1 MYMKQFSLRKKRGD
15 GQGPV
20 HATLHAGHNDALF
33 DDNKT
38 TANSTRSV
46 DSPRGS
52 IARQLSENP
61 TRRLESRAHDPLG
74 LKVIHRPPSERRAD
88 VVFIHGLGGSSRMT
102 WSLDRDLNYF
112 WPLQFL
118 PQEADIR
125 ETRILSFGYNA
136 DFRPGSGKTKVSIL
150 DFSKDLLYDLKYAQ
164 DESGAGIDDL
174 KMGEAYLQGQND
186 PMYQDIV
193 KAITSIVFLST
204 PHRGTHL
211 AETLNRILQVSFV
224 TSPMQFIAELMEGS
238 QTLQKLNEQFRHVAP
253 KLRIVSFYET
263 RPTPIAKKAHV
274 MVLEKDSS
282 VLGYPGEISKPLD
295 ADHHGVCKY
304 ESRDDPR
311 YVTVRNALK
320 SLIGKADPSLAEA
333 PVRILGKDTTSDFQ
347 AYLDV
352 AESPEKDYNF
362 FRDQWV
368 HGTCA
373 WLLGHE
379 TFESW
384 INGNGH
390 RPRLLWIHG
399 NAASGKSVL
408 SSFVI
413 DHLVQSGLLCG
424 YFFVRYSDLK
434 KRAPSLILRSIACQI
449 AANVPAYAEKIH
461 ELEVVAPYLKTAHFR
476 LVWQSLYKQT
486 LSQLLKDQPIYLVID
501 GLDEAEHPGDLLKL
515 FGDLQFISGPLR
527 ILVVSRKTH
536 EISSAWLK
544 LGRQVHTETI
554 PIEGN
559 REDFRSYISQ
569 EMDMADDEAY
579 REEVTQRLL
588 ERARGNF
595 LWVHLAVQKINGC
608 YTTKDVEEALT
619 KLPPGMEN
627 LYNRMAQ
634 TVQAQAS
641 KDGHRLGI
649 NILGW
654 AACAQRLLSVDELGD
669 ALSSE
674 GLIEM
679 HRTIGDLCGG
689 FVVIDMEG
697 KVSMVHE
704 TARDYLMR
712 AGQGPERLLL
722 VDRKSTHMAL
732 FQRCI
737 ARLTDPALRSL
748 ITRNRPP
755 RLLDYAASYW
765 FIHLSHCNLTD
776 PHILYTSAKFLKGP
790 HVLTWISIAATA
802 RQLKTLVI
810 ASRYLTDIVQKLRRA
825 ENGMPLD
832 FRQAIDVID
841 GWATDMVKIVG
852 KFGDRLVKHPDSILK
867 LIPPFCPETS
877 MIYQQF
883 GRKESRSLQVSFS
896 GNGTWDDCL
905 ARVSMDE
912 GLLASAVV
920 TGGSHIA
927 ILATIRRTSH
937 IYLYNSHTFEKQRC
951 MIHPER
957 VFNIHLDHSGKV
969 LVSYGYLTT
978 RVWDVTNGKCRKV
991 LKNPDR
997 RPKPHTMVFSD
1008 EGERFLVGSEDR
1020 CVRSFSLDAEDDEG
1034 WTKIAQIEEQSLEN
1048 TVLNFPMCSALS
1060 PDGTMIAY
1068 GYRAYPMTVWEL
1080 EPANMIAQCSLE
1092 LDSTDMTIQENTFG
1106 EVFRV
1111 AWHPLSDDR
1120 EVFGLTQV
1128 GLLFKWSPYE
1138 DVPSATVNTAA
1149 HNMAVSE
1156 DGILIATG
1164 DAVGTVKVFATA
1176 DLSMLYQLSS
1186 QDPVMS
1192 ITFSTDSRRLYDVR
1206 GSYGNVW
1213 QPNTLARI
1221 ADTSEYPDQNSDS
1234 VSEVESFAKQSLQP
1248 EHHTVRTDN
1257 VITLAGQSVGSLY
1270 CYGTEDGI
1278 AALCEIGRGKIM
1290 ELERLESF
1298 MPIEQIAWS
1307 IDGKLVCIAQL
1318 GGKLSIKRVLRT
1330 GVSGGPVEI
1339 QQQLE
1344 LQLPPDHGHITQLI
1358 FHSTRYQLLIST
1370 PRRLFLLD
1378 IGSGE
1383 LRQTDLSQDI
1393 RARWVSHSALPD
1405 YLLGFDSTK
1414 MHIYEWSN
1422 LKQLVSETR
1431 TYFPPRTESRTPILP
1446 TGPSLYKSGT
1456 SSKAERDVLGRL
1468 VASDADSSNIVLQ
1481 LRSSYSSDQ
1490 VKPEYLIFDVDEVV
1504 KSCNEVGDDTLPN
1517 ESGHAK
1523 QLSYT
1528 LLPTEVTSCIRE
1540 PLAFLSRRRLVF
1552 LDIDRW
1558 ICTWRLPSAAS
1569 RAGRGPIRGGGGFRR
1584 ADSDIVSSD
1593 NLGINRVETHYF
1605 LPGDW
1610 VTADEAH
1617 LCEVMTDGT
1626 LLCPRNGDVATVQCA
1641 KLR

>member
-1 MYMKQFSLRKKRGD
+1 
-15 GQGPV
+15 
-20 HATLHAGHNDALF
+20 
-33 DDNKT
+33 
-38 TANSTRSV
+38 
-46 DSPRGS
+46 
-52 IARQLSENP
+52 
-61 TRRLESRAHDPLG
+61 
-74 LKVIHRPPSERRAD
+74 
-88 VVFIHGLGGSSRMT
+88 MT
-102 WSLDRDLNYF
+102 WSLNRDLNYF

-125 ETRILSFGYNA
+125 DTRILSFGYNA
-136 DFRPGSGKTKVSIL
+136 DFRPGSGKTKASIL
-150 DFSKDLLYDLKYAQ
+150 DFSKDLLYDLKFAQ
-164 DESGAGIDDL
+164 DESGAEICDL
-174 KMGEAYLQGQND
+174 KMGEKPIIFVVHSMGGLLIKEAYLQGQND
-186 PMYQDIV
+186 PTYQDIV
-193 KAITSIVFLST
+193 KAITSIIFLST

-224 TSPMQFIAELMEGS
+224 TSPMQFIAELIEGS

-320 SLIGKADPSLAEA
+320 SLIGKADPSPPAQ
-333 PVRILGKDTTSDFQ
+333 ILGKDTASNFQ

-368 HGTCA
+368 NGTCA
-373 WLLGHE
+373 WLLSHE
-379 TFESW
+379 AFESW
-384 INGNGH
+384 INANDH
-390 RPRLLWIHG
+390 QARLLWIHG

-408 SSFVI
+408 SSFVVE
-413 DHLVQSGLLCG
+413 HLVQSGLLCG

-449 AANVPAYAEKIH
+449 AANVPAYAEKIR
-461 ELEVVAPYLKTAHFR
+461 ELEAVAPHLKTAHFR
-476 LVWQSLYKQT
+476 LVWQSLYKQI
-486 LSQLLKDQPIYLVID
+486 LLQLPKDQPIYLVLD
-501 GLDEAEHPGDLLKL
+501 GLDEADHPGNLIKL
-515 FGDLQFISGPLR
+515 FGDLQLISWPLR
-527 ILVVSRKTH
+527 ILLVSRKTH
-536 EISSAWLK
+536 EISSAWLR
-544 LGRQVHTETI
+544 LGRHVHTETI
-554 PIEGN
+554 PLEGN
-559 REDFRSYISQ
+559 SEDFRSYISQ

-595 LWVHLAVQKINGC
+595 LWVHLTVQKINGC
-608 YTTKDVEEALT
+608 YTTKDIEEALT
-619 KLPPGMEN
+619 NLPPGMEN

-634 TVQAQAS
+634 AVQAQAS
-641 KDGHRLGI
+641 KDGHRLGMS
-649 NILGW
+649 ILGW

-679 HRTIGDLCGG
+679 HRTIGNLCGG
-689 FVVIDMEG
+689 FVVVDIEG

-712 AGQGPERLLL
+712 ADQGPERPFL
-722 VDRKSTHMAL
+722 VDKKASHMAL

-737 ARLTDPALRSL
+737 TRLTDPALRSL

-755 RLLDYAASYW
+755 GLLDYAASYW
-765 FIHLSHCNLTD
+765 FIHLSHCNFMD
-776 PHILYTSAKFLKGP
+776 PHVLSTTAKFFKGR
-790 HVLTWISIAATA
+790 HILTWISIAATA
-802 RQLKTLVI
+802 QQLKTLVV

-825 ENGMPLD
+825 ESGMPLD

-852 KFGDRLVKHPDSILK
+852 KFGDRLIKYPDSILK

-883 GRKESRSLQVSFS
+883 GRRESKSLQVSFS
-896 GNGTWDDCL
+896 GNSTWDDCL
-905 ARVSMDE
+905 ARFSMDE
-912 GLLASAVV
+912 GLVASAVV

-927 ILATIRRTSH
+927 ILATVRCTSH
-937 IYLYNSHTFEKQRC
+937 IYLYNSHTFERQRC
-951 MIHPER
+951 MNHPER
-957 VFNIHLDHSGKV
+957 VFNIHLDRSGKV

-978 RVWDVTNGKCRKV
+978 RVWDVTNGKCLKV
-991 LKNPDR
+991 LTNPDR
-997 RPKPHTMVFSD
+997 RPKPHTMVFFD
-1008 EGERFLVGSEDR
+1008 EGKRFIIGSEDR

-1034 WTKIAQIEEQSLEN
+1034 WKEIVQIEEQNLEN
-1048 TVLNFPMCSALS
+1048 TMLNFPMCSALS

-1080 EPANMIAQCSLE
+1080 EPANLIAHCSLE

-1138 DVPSATVNTAA
+1138 DVPSATVNTTA

-1156 DGILIATG
+1156 DGVLIATG
-1164 DAVGTVKVFATA
+1164 DALGTVKVFATA

-1192 ITFSTDSRRLYDVR
+1192 IIFSTDSRRLYDVR

-1221 ADTSEYPDQNSDS
+1221 ADTSEYPDHNSDS
-1234 VSEVESFAKQSLQP
+1234 ISEVESFAGNSLQP

-1257 VITLAGQSVGSLY
+1257 VITIAGQSVGSLY

-1278 AALCEIGRGKIM
+1278 AALCEVGCGKIM

-1298 MPIEQIAWS
+1298 MPIEQVAWS
-1307 IDGKLVCIAQL
+1307 VDGKLVCIAQL
-1318 GGKLSIKRVLRT
+1318 GGKLSIKRVLRA
-1330 GVSGGPVEI
+1330 GVNGGSVEV

-1370 PRRLFLLD
+1370 PKRLFLLD
-1378 IGSGE
+1378 IVSSG
-1383 LRQTDLSQDI
+1383 LKQTDLSQDI
-1393 RARWVSHSALPD
+1393 RVRWVSHSALPD

-1414 MHIYEWSN
+1414 MHIYEWSS
-1422 LKQLVSETR
+1422 LKQLISETR
-1431 TYFPPRTESRTPILP
+1431 TYFPPRTESRTSTLP
-1446 TGPSLYKSGT
+1446 TGPSLFRSGT
-1456 SSKAERDVLGRL
+1456 SLKAEHDFLGRL
-1468 VASDADSSNIVLQ
+1468 VASDTDSSNILLQ
-1481 LRSSYSSDQ
+1481 LWSSYTLDQ

-1504 KSCNEVGDDTLPN
+1504 KSCNEIGDDTLPN
-1517 ESGHAK
+1517 KSGDAR
-1523 QLSYT
+1523 QLSYS
-1528 LLPTEVTSCIRE
+1528 LLPTEVASCIRE
-1540 PLAFLSRRRLVF
+1540 PLACLSRGRLVF

-1558 ICTWRLPSAAS
+1558 ICTWRLPSAVSRAS
-1569 RAGRGPIRGGGGFRR
+1569 RVPTRGGGGFRR
-1584 ADSDIVSSD
+1584 AGGDKVSSHSMD
-1593 NLGINRVETHYF
+1593 INGVEMHYF

-1626 LLCPRNGDVATVQCA
+1626 LLCPRHGDVAAVQCA
-1641 KLR
+1641 RLRS